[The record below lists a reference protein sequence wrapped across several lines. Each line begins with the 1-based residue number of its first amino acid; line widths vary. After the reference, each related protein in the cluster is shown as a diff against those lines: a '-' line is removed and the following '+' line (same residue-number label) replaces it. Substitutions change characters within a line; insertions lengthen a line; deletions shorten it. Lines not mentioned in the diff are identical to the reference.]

1 MTNVEEDIMFKQAEF
16 LITSD
21 ELEKDA
27 VATELIRLK
36 QVEIF
41 KDLKTEQVEKYA
53 LLQKSDL
60 LPPRPERSMSE

>member
-1 MTNVEEDIMFKQAEF
+1 MTSIEEDIMFKQAEY

-21 ELEKDA
+21 ELEKDP
-27 VATELIRLK
+27 VATELTRLK
-36 QVEIF
+36 QSEIF
-41 KDLKTEQVEKYA
+41 KNLKIEQVEKYA